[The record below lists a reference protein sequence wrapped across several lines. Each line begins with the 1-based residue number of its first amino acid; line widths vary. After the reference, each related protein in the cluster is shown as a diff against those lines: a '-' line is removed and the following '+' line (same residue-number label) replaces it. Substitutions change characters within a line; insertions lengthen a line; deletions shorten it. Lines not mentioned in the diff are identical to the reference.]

1 MHALSRKHRVAASS
15 PKGLGMVIAALS
27 LLLVSA
33 FVLGCRR
40 EEDSPVAAQVVTTK
54 TGIEM
59 IAIPG
64 GFFEM
69 GSAKEGLDESPA
81 HKVWVSPFLIDRYEV
96 VQEQYV
102 KLVGANPSSFK
113 DPGRPVDTVTW
124 TGAALYCNLR
134 SRAEGLEPCYDEQ
147 SDTWQCNFKANGYRL
162 PTEAEWEYACRAGT
176 EREYYFGSDP
186 RALKKYAWYAGN
198 SSKKTHLVGQKIPNQ
213 WGLYNMY
220 GNVAE
225 WCNDVYGENY
235 YKTSPSNDPRGPEKG
250 EIKVLRGGGWQ
261 DHIGSIRSSWRASE
275 NFSFVDACIMDSM
288 GFRCARNASQSISL
302 E

>member
-1 MHALSRKHRVAASS
+1 MTVPSNKRLAYVSC
-15 PKGLGMVIAALS
+15 
-27 LLLVSA
+27 LLLLA
-33 FVLGCRR
+33 ITPGCRR
-40 EEDSPVAAQVVTTK
+40 EEEAAVAAQVVTTK

-59 IAIPG
+59 VAIPG

-69 GSAKEGLDESPA
+69 GSAKEGLDESPV

-124 TGAALYCNLR
+124 TDAALYCNLR
-134 SRAEGLEPCYDEQ
+134 SRAEGLEPCYDEE

-198 SSKKTHLVGQKIPNQ
+198 SSKKTHPVGQKKPNQ
-213 WGLYNMY
+213 WGLYDMY

-235 YKTSPSNDPRGPEKG
+235 YKTSPSNDPRGPEEG

-261 DHIGSIRSSWRASE
+261 DRIDSIRSSWRASE
-275 NFSFVDACIMDSM
+275 NFCFVDACVMDSM
-288 GFRCARNASQSISL
+288 GFRCARNAPSSISL

>member
-1 MHALSRKHRVAASS
+1 MTVPSNKRLAYVSC
-15 PKGLGMVIAALS
+15 
-27 LLLVSA
+27 LLLLA
-33 FVLGCRR
+33 ITPGCRR
-40 EEDSPVAAQVVTTK
+40 EEDAAVAAQVVTTK

-59 IAIPG
+59 VAIPG

-69 GSAKEGLDESPA
+69 GSSKGAADESPV
-81 HKVWVSPFLIDRYEV
+81 HKVWVGPFLIDRYEV

-124 TGAALYCNLR
+124 TDAALYCNLR
-134 SRAEGLEPCYDEQ
+134 SLAEGLEPCYAEQ

-198 SSKKTHLVGQKIPNQ
+198 SSKKTHLVGQKKPNQ
-213 WGLYNMY
+213 WGLYDMY

-225 WCNDVYGENY
+225 WCNDVYGEDY

-261 DHIGSIRSSWRASE
+261 DRIGSIRSSWRASE

-302 E
+302 QQDQD

>member
-1 MHALSRKHRVAASS
+1 MTVPSIKRLAYVSC
-15 PKGLGMVIAALS
+15 
-27 LLLVSA
+27 LLLLA
-33 FVLGCRR
+33 ITPGCRR
-40 EEDSPVAAQVVTTK
+40 EEDAAVAAQVVTTK

-59 IAIPG
+59 VAIPG

-69 GSAKEGLDESPA
+69 GSSKGAADESPV
-81 HKVWVSPFLIDRYEV
+81 HKVWVGPFLIDRYEV

-124 TGAALYCNLR
+124 TDAALYCNLR

-198 SSKKTHLVGQKIPNQ
+198 SSKKTHLVGQKKPNQ
-213 WGLYNMY
+213 WGLYDMY

-225 WCNDVYGENY
+225 WCNDVYDENY
-235 YKTSPSNDPRGPEKG
+235 YKMSPSNDPRGPEEG

-261 DHIGSIRSSWRASE
+261 DRIDSIRSSWRASE
-275 NFSFVDACIMDSM
+275 NFCFVDACVMDSM
-288 GFRCARNASQSISL
+288 GFRCARNAPSSISL

>member
-1 MHALSRKHRVAASS
+1 MHALSKKHRVAASS
-15 PKGLGMVIAALS
+15 PKGLGMVIAPLY

-33 FVLGCRR
+33 FVFGCRR
-40 EEDSPVAAQVVTTK
+40 EEDSAVAAQVVTTK

-69 GSAKEGLDESPA
+69 GSSKGAADESPV
-81 HKVWVSPFLIDRYEV
+81 HKVWVSPFLMDRYEV

-124 TGAALYCNLR
+124 TDAALYCNLR
-134 SRAEGLEPCYDEQ
+134 SLAEGLEPCYDEE
-147 SDTWQCNFKANGYRL
+147 SGTWQCNFKANGYRL

-186 RALKKYAWYAGN
+186 RPLKKYAWYAGN
-198 SSKKTHLVGQKIPNQ
+198 SSKKTHPVGQKNPNQ
-213 WGLYNMY
+213 WGLYDMY

-235 YKTSPSNDPRGPEKG
+235 YKTSPSNDPRGPEEG

-261 DHIGSIRSSWRASE
+261 DRIDSIRSSWRASE
-275 NFSFVDACIMDSM
+275 NFSFVDACVMDSM

>member
-1 MHALSRKHRVAASS
+1 MHALSKKHRVAASS
-15 PKGLGMVIAALS
+15 PKGLGMVIAALY
-27 LLLVSA
+27 LLLVSV
-33 FVLGCRR
+33 FVPGCRR
-40 EEDSPVAAQVVTTK
+40 EEDSAVAAQVVTTK

-69 GSAKEGLDESPA
+69 GSSKGAADESPV
-81 HKVWVSPFLIDRYEV
+81 HKVWVGPFLIDRYEV

-124 TGAALYCNLR
+124 TDAALYCNLR
-134 SRAEGLEPCYDEQ
+134 SLAEGLEPCYDEE
-147 SDTWQCNFKANGYRL
+147 SGTWHCNFKANGYRL
-162 PTEAEWEYACRAGT
+162 PTEAEWEYACRGGT

-198 SSKKTHLVGQKIPNQ
+198 SSKKTHPVGQKKPNQ
-213 WGLYNMY
+213 WGLYDMY

-235 YKTSPSNDPRGPEKG
+235 YKTSPSNDPRGPEEG

-261 DHIGSIRSSWRASE
+261 DRIDSIRSSWRASE
-275 NFSFVDACIMDSM
+275 NFCFVDACVMDSM
-288 GFRCARNASQSISL
+288 GFRCARNAPSSISL

>member
-1 MHALSRKHRVAASS
+1 MTVPSNKRLAYVFC
-15 PKGLGMVIAALS
+15 
-27 LLLVSA
+27 LLLLA
-33 FVLGCRR
+33 ITPGCRR
-40 EEDSPVAAQVVTTK
+40 EEDSAVAAQVVTTK

-59 IAIPG
+59 VAIPG

-69 GSAKEGLDESPA
+69 GSSKGAADESPV
-81 HKVWVSPFLIDRYEV
+81 HKVWVGPFLIDRYEV

-124 TGAALYCNLR
+124 TDAALYCNLR
-134 SRAEGLEPCYDEQ
+134 SLAEGLEPCYAEE
-147 SDTWQCNFKANGYRL
+147 SDAWQCNFKANGYRL

-198 SSKKTHLVGQKIPNQ
+198 SSKKTHLVGQKKPNQ
-213 WGLYNMY
+213 WGLYDMY

-225 WCNDVYGENY
+225 WCNDVYDEDY
-235 YKTSPSNDPRGPEKG
+235 YKTSPSNDPRGPEEG

-261 DHIGSIRSSWRASE
+261 DHIGSIRSSWRAAE